1 MENKIAK
8 RYRLC
13 SNCSYRIASG
23 KCNGKCK
30 EYWKYVGATE
40 QKAIDDEESLK
51 LESIW
56 VKEAQIN
63 HDDVANYKQGYR
75 DAVEKACEW
84 LKNYLQEYGIIL
96 FGHWESDF
104 RKAME
109 K

>member
-40 QKAIDDEESLK
+40 QKTID
-51 LESIW
+51 
-56 VKEAQIN
+56 IN
-63 HDDVANYKQGYR
+63 
-75 DAVEKACEW
+75 KACEW
-84 LKNYLQEYGIIL
+84 LKNSLLEYGIIL

-109 K
+109 E